1 MMMTLKELYDST
13 IKYAGRRRF
22 IIDVDGKLVDIIP
35 NVKAGIITFRFRV
48 KSVSRK
54 NEGYN
59 TWVQFYGI
67 KYSDR
72 PQTSDSVKI
81 IEKDT
86 GKPLYFE
93 RISLTNPKAKNYV
106 RVRCACQD
114 FRFRFAWEDR
124 ANGCVYGGVPRS
136 YQRVP
141 GSTRP
146 PVNPEH
152 LPGICKHIFQCCKSI
167 ERYFCR

>member
-1 MMMTLKELYDST
+1 MLTFKQLYDST
-13 IKYAGRRRF
+13 IKFKTWRRNYP
-22 IIDVDGKLVDIIP
+22 DVDGKLVDIIP
-35 NVKAGIITFRFRV
+35 NISAKLITFRFRV
-48 KSVSRK
+48 KSVRNA

-59 TWVQFYGI
+59 TWIQFYNIEYGDHPL
-67 KYSDR
+67 SS
-72 PQTSDSVKI
+72 TSVKI

-93 RISLTNPKAKNYV
+93 RISLVDARRKNYV
-106 RVRCACQD
+106 RVRCSCQD

-124 ANGCVYGGVPRS
+124 ANQCLYGGVPKS

-152 LPGICKHIFQCCKSI
+152 IPGICKHIFQSAKAI
-167 ERYFCR
+167 EHYFAR